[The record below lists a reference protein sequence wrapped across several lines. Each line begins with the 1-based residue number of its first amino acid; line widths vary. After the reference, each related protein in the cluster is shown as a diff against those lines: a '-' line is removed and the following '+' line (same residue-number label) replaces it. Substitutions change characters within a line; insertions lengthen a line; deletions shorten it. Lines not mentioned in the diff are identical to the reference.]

1 MISLTWSRLSNISFS
16 LSIFYCLYVIVKTSI
31 YNNATNKCP
40 YTPIITFVGYMNLEF
55 YLRLNKICPMSWKNV
70 DAHIGTKVD
79 WELLMLQKCI
89 CLFRGTYFTLLLT
102 FRVGWTTRL
111 VFESHLA
118 NSHLL
123 ILRDSETK
131 DKIMFKCHNLNRISW
146 ISFFNKM

>member
-55 YLRLNKICPMSWKNV
+55 HLRLNKTCPMSWKNV

-118 NSHLL
+118 NSYLL